1 MALGGQPVHSTVVV
15 RYLMLDDPVVLQVS
29 QGVRQ
34 RTAVYRLSAS
44 NGEEVD
50 QLAVTAWA
58 GGQRCDARR
67 YVWLGR
73 LRRPHSSALRRP
85 LASLAPLPVK
95 ATHMSDGGCPS
106 QLPPSQRRTCPAAAS
121 ERRADM
127 GRAMP
132 APRSSASVAD
142 P

>member
-1 MALGGQPVHSTVVV
+1 MALGGQPVHSTVVI

-58 GGQRCDARR
+58 GGQRRE
-67 YVWLGR
+67 R
-73 LRRPHSSALRRP
+73 LHRP
-85 LASLAPLPVK
+85 LRPDKANERPDSDSLRQRDPPPPFTRQYLP
-95 ATHMSDGGCPS
+95 
-106 QLPPSQRRTCPAAAS
+106 
-121 ERRADM
+121 
-127 GRAMP
+127 
-132 APRSSASVAD
+132 
-142 P
+142 